1 MSATPFAPAPPGSG
15 LVPVPGDRGL
25 PLIGRTVSA
34 LRNPAAMANAR
45 YERYGPVSWTS
56 MFGTRV
62 VQLLG
67 PDATGAVLVNR
78 DKAFSNGEG
87 WGHFI
92 EKFFHRGLMLLDFG
106 EHHQHR
112 RIMQQAFTRDRLLAY
127 LDQLHPAAE
136 RGLATWQPAERF
148 QLYPALK
155 QLTLDLAMAVFVG
168 TPLDPAQAATNAR
181 VNKAFVDT
189 VRAGTA
195 YVRAPIPGGRWA
207 AGLRGRKVL
216 ERFFAGYIPAKRR
229 GDGDDLFS
237 ALLQARTEDGHQFT
251 DDDVVNH
258 MIFLLMA
265 AHDTSTITM
274 TTMAYYLGRYPEWQ
288 ERVRAESL
296 ALDTDTPT
304 YDQLES
310 LTSMDLVMKE
320 SLRLIAPV
328 PSMPRKTVRDTE
340 VLGHAIPAGTLVGT
354 SPQFTHHLAA
364 YWPAPDRFD
373 PERFSAQRREDKVH
387 QYAWVPFGG
396 GVHKCIGLHFGGME
410 VKAVMHRFIRH
421 YGWSVAP
428 DYVLPVDW
436 KSLPRPTD
444 GLPVRLTRAAAG

>member
-1 MSATPFAPAPPGSG
+1 MVA
-15 LVPVPGDRGL
+15 VPGDRGL
-25 PLIGRTVSA
+25 PVLGRTVRA
-34 LRNPAAMANAR
+34 LRDPAGLARER

-67 PDATGAVLVNR
+67 PDATGVVLVNR

-112 RIMQQAFTRDRLLAY
+112 RIMQQAFTKDRLRGY
-127 LDQLHPAAE
+127 LEQLHPAVE
-136 RGLATWQPAERF
+136 RGMREWAPGEGVR
-148 QLYPALK
+148 LYPAFK

-168 TPLDPAQAATNAR
+168 APLDPANAATNAR

-195 YVRAPIPGGRWA
+195 YVRAPVPGGRWA

-216 ERFFAGYIPAKRR
+216 ERFFAGYLPEKRA
-229 GDGDDLFS
+229 GGDDLFS
-237 ALLQARTEDGHQFT
+237 ALLQASTDDGHRFT
-251 DDDVVNH
+251 DADVINH

-274 TTMAYYLGRYPEWQ
+274 TTMAYYLGKYPEWQ
-288 ERVRAESL
+288 ERVRQEAV
-296 ALDTDTPT
+296 ALDTDRPS
-304 YDQLES
+304 YDELES
-310 LTSMDLVMKE
+310 LVAMDLVMKE

-328 PSMPRKTVRDTE
+328 PSLPRKTVRDTE
-340 VLGHAIPAGTLVGT
+340 VLGHAIPKGTLVST
-354 SPQFTHHLAA
+354 SPQFTHHLAE
-364 YWPAPDRFD
+364 YWPEPERFD
-373 PERFSAQRREDKVH
+373 PERFAADRRADKVH
-387 QYAWVPFGG
+387 PYAWVPFGA
-396 GVHKCIGLHFGGME
+396 GVHKCIGLYFGGME
-410 VKAVMHRFIRH
+410 VKAVMHRFMRR
-421 YGWSVAP
+421 YSWSLDSA
-428 DYVLPVDW
+428 YELPVDW
-436 KSLPRPTD
+436 KSLPRPKD
-444 GLPVRLTRAAAG
+444 GLPVRLARYQG